1 MPFAYDNSAGAVF
14 SEAVRTFA
22 APQDWTKHGIKTL
35 VLYFHGNPTNSGGQL
50 YVKLNDYKVVYGGDT
65 AAMAKLR
72 WQQWN
77 IDLASVGVNL
87 KNITKLSIGVDGNG
101 AKGTLYFD
109 DIQLYR
115 LAPEVVVSSEELWL
129 EAEAATTIT
138 EPMMI
143 VDDPAASGGKYIG
156 TDPSLTNSNN
166 NPPAPAGTATY
177 TFTVA
182 GGVYKLQ
189 FRVNIPSGDSL
200 WVRIPGATT
209 QTANHSSGW
218 VMFNGIEPGNFWHWD
233 DVFSDDDPGNPTVQ
247 FTMPAGTYTLEI
259 GYREAGAMLDVI
271 VISKID

>member
-1 MPFAYDNSAGAVF
+1 MY
-14 SEAVRTFA
+14 
-22 APQDWTKHGIKTL
+22 GIKTL
-35 VLYFHGNPTNSGGQL
+35 VLYFHGNPTNSVGQL
-50 YVKLNDYKVVYGGDT
+50 YVKLNNSKVVYGGDT

-77 IDLASVGVNL
+77 IDQASPAFAGLN
-87 KNITKLSIGVDGNG
+87 NITKLSIGIDGNG

-115 LAPEVVVSSEELWL
+115 LAPEVVVSSEEIWI
-129 EAEAATTIT
+129 EAEAAATIT

-143 VDDPAASGGKYIG
+143 FDDPAASGGKYIG
-156 TDPSLTNSNN
+156 TDPSLSNSSN
-166 NPPAPAGTATY
+166 NPPAPAGTASY

-189 FRVNIPSGDSL
+189 FRVNILSGDDSL

-259 GYREAGAMLDVI
+259 AYREAGAMLDAI